1 MKAYQI
7 VDAITEYSKPQ
18 VELERTCDI
27 YTSGSPDSEVTGIV
41 TTFMATVDVIKKAVE
56 LGSNMII
63 THEPTYFTGW
73 DTTDWLLGDP
83 VYLEKKR
90 LMDENN
96 IVIWRYHDKM
106 HMCNPDGIYE
116 GLLKELDWEKYK
128 PELPP
133 RVGGLNSDENMDF
146 AAAFN
151 DYYDIPETTLKE
163 LAEYFK
169 AKLHMKVVQIVGDPG
184 MSCSRIG
191 ILVGGGSLGLGMEEM
206 PMKVMQAKN
215 IDVMVC
221 GEITEWTL
229 CAYVNDA
236 RMLGFNKALL
246 VIGHERSEEWGM
258 KYMTQWLRPLV
269 NSLPVTFV
277 DATEPFQYL

>member
-1 MKAYQI
+1 MKAFQI
-7 VDAITEYSKPQ
+7 VEAITAYSGIT

-41 TTFMATVDVIKKAVE
+41 TTFMANVDVIKKAIA
-56 LGSNMII
+56 LGANMII

-73 DTTDWLLGDP
+73 DTTDWLLNDP
-83 VYLEKKR
+83 VYIEKKR
-90 LMDENN
+90 LMDDNN

-106 HMCNPDGIYE
+106 HMSDPDGIYE

-128 PELPP
+128 PKLPP
-133 RVGGLNSDENMDF
+133 QSGITNFE
-146 AAAFN
+146 AAFN

-163 LAEYFK
+163 LAAYFK
-169 AKLHMKVVQIVGDPG
+169 SKLHMEVVQIVGDPG
-184 MSCSRIG
+184 MTCSRIG
-191 ILVGGGSLGLGMEEM
+191 ILVGGGSLGLGVEEM
-206 PMKVMQAKN
+206 PMKVMHAKN
-215 IDVMVC
+215 IDVIVC

-246 VIGHERSEEWGM
+246 IIGHERSEEWGM
-258 KYMTQWLRPLV
+258 KYMTEWLRPLV
-269 NSLPVTFV
+269 SGLPVTFV
-277 DATEPFQYL
+277 DAREPFQYL